1 MESDVE
7 PNASGNEASVPK
19 RADEEPPP
27 IVLERDPLL
36 AKTVWLTGGVGG
48 LLTVVAGIVMGPFW
62 AIGTLVGGALATANL
77 ALFIK
82 LGRGLLAQGTKSASR
97 ALILLGLLKLL
108 GLFAC
113 VFVLVRQ
120 GAVSPLAF
128 AIGYGALPISISL
141 SPLIKPAPGK
151 ARGA

>member
-1 MESDVE
+1 MKEAE
-7 PNASGNEASVPK
+7 PVAGATEEAPQKS
-19 RADEEPPP
+19 ADEEAPP
-27 IVLERDPLL
+27 IVLEHDPLL

-48 LLTVVAGIVMGPFW
+48 LLTLVTGIVMGPFW
-62 AIGTLVGGALATANL
+62 AIGTLIGGVLATANL

-128 AIGYGALPISISL
+128 VIGYGALPISISL
-141 SPLIKPAPGK
+141 SPLIKPQP
-151 ARGA
+151 